1 MKERLDVTIYV
12 PPEDL
17 EIVEEVER
25 MAREDMRSF
34 SAMVRLL
41 LTRALELERKRN

>member
-1 MKERLDVTIYV
+1 MRARTDVTIYV

-17 EIVEEVER
+17 DLIEEVER

-34 SAMVRLL
+34 SATVRLL
-41 LTRALELERKRN
+41 LAKALELERKEN